1 MMKKLSTGESDIVK
15 FNVGGKIFS
24 TFVST
29 LTKKIK
35 KNNSDEYCEP
45 HLLSSNFILISFFPF
60 RYFLK

>member
-1 MMKKLSTGESDIVK
+1 MKRISTGESDIVK

-35 KNNSDEYCEP
+35 KTNSDEFYDC
-45 HLLSSNFILISFFPF
+45 HLLASNFNLIYLLRTKIFN
-60 RYFLK
+60 